1 MDSVSSLSV
10 VTHVHLCSL
19 AFVVVHRSTLYRAR
33 VGGWSPLRRLLP
45 CSRPRRCRRRPWGG
59 NRWWTLPGSSRIT
72 LGVRPRVAVALCSF
86 APPAPC
92 VLAPHARVRG
102 LGPCPAPAL
111 DLLGLP
117 LPAGRAASPG
127 PTHGLTGRWMV
138 SPTRLRQDIRG
149 GHPARTVTQMS
160 ASRPCK
166 RAVARRRAAVVP
178 ARGGASLCTG
188 WFNTHQG

>member
-1 MDSVSSLSV
+1 MTQRHQVAKTADAPARVHEHPLGPVRALHHTPHGSPVPLCCAIDRRGRTCVLMDSVSSLSV
-10 VTHVHLCSL
+10 VAHVHLCSL
-19 AFVVVHRSTLYRAR
+19 AFIVVYPSTLARAR

-111 DLLGLP
+111 DLLDL
-117 LPAGRAASPG
+117 RYRQAA
-127 PTHGLTGRWMV
+127 R
-138 SPTRLRQDIRG
+138 R
-149 GHPARTVTQMS
+149 HPALRTALQGV
-160 ASRPCK
+160 
-166 RAVARRRAAVVP
+166 
-178 ARGGASLCTG
+178 G
-188 WFNTHQG
+188 W